1 MRTKAASALQ
11 VFANHPSPPGGAHGA
26 SACQTTR
33 TVRKG
38 HHPYRKDVTLHRSET
53 RTGRTLVAILLD
65 LTKLTKREAVS
76 PLQHSRHVTS
86 LAQL

>member
-11 VFANHPSPPGGAHGA
+11 VFANHPSPPGGADGA

-53 RTGRTLVAILLD
+53 RTGRTLAHICQ
-65 LTKLTKREAVS
+65 LTSPGAPRRREHK
-76 PLQHSRHVTS
+76 QDR
-86 LAQL
+86 